1 MFFSSTHFI
10 TRIAIRGVYLP
21 FVKYVWVHLI
31 LTAIEGL
38 HVDHEKN
45 RFLILTIP
53 MAVVTAAG
61 HLMSFATGS
70 LFEAMAMEG
79 LSAGFEVLEY
89 YTYLRG
95 KTHIDKIWLRMTWAQ
110 RTMCGKVAKV
120 AAASEDEAE
129 TAEERAE
136 RGRGNGGCTR

>member
-1 MFFSSTHFI
+1 MITDNLYKFVAPCPRGWRRAIGPVLVTIITVVVGVYALSVFFLPMFFSSTHFT

-31 LTAIEGL
+31 LTSIEGL

-45 RFLILTIP
+45 QFLILTIP

-61 HLMSFATGS
+61 HLMSFAAGS

-89 YTYLRG
+89 YT
-95 KTHIDKIWLRMTWAQ
+95 
-110 RTMCGKVAKV
+110 
-120 AAASEDEAE
+120 
-129 TAEERAE
+129 
-136 RGRGNGGCTR
+136 